1 MHILVVE
8 DDVMVQ
14 QVCQGM
20 LRVLDHASTVVN
32 NAIDAIESLTAT
44 PQEFDL
50 VILDNGLPGLSG
62 MELFA
67 ILREWNISIPVILI
81 SGIRPQLEADGL
93 IEELSHF
100 EFLAK
105 PFTIADLQSA
115 LQRSQSRT

>member
-20 LRVLDHASTVVN
+20 LRVLDHSSTVVN

-50 VILDNGLPGLSG
+50 VMLDNGLPGLSG